1 MAFSAHRADAAA
13 LPGLRAFEFEHSLSS
28 FLSSAAALARFPG
41 PQTADLERQR
51 SSFRTDRGGGRG
63 LGVSGGQVGK
73 GKQPLKL
80 EN

>member
-41 PQTADLERQR
+41 PQTADSE
-51 SSFRTDRGGGRG
+51 SRGAASAQTGEKGGALGLAVAKWGRG
-63 LGVSGGQVGK
+63 SG
-73 GKQPLKL
+73 L
-80 EN
+80 